1 MSSELAVIPV
11 EVEKLILC
19 PVCGG
24 RRRRIA
30 DGGWLCVQP
39 GHTGVFYDGSLLDR
53 IDRALP
59 REKDEVHRRGATD
72 REIEVVS
79 KRRLSRVKAVL
90 KQLKDLA
97 KKES

>member
-24 RRRRIA
+24 RRRRCA

-53 IDRALP
+53 IDRVLP
-59 REKDEVHRRGATD
+59 REKDEVHRRGAP
-72 REIEVVS
+72 EAEVEATT
-79 KRRLSRVKAVL
+79 KRRLRRVKIMLGKL
-90 KQLKDLA
+90 KYLA